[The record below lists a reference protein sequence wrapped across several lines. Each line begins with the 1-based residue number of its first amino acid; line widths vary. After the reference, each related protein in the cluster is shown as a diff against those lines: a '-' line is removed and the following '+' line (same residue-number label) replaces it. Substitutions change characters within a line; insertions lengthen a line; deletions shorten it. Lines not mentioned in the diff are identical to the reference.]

1 MEDAWSQ
8 TKKELQ
14 RSAKDSNVRSCLQ
27 NLRPVPLKKGS
38 TSGHLVFELDDAALL
53 QTATKLKGPIQSRL
67 STITQQS
74 VSVEFRLA
82 QKKGNRDPSW
92 IRPQLDLERFC
103 EGKANRIPLMA
114 ARNIVEQ
121 PGKVNPLLISGDTG
135 TGKSHLLN
143 AIACEAVRKRP
154 ETRCTLIRMDDFPSH
169 FGEQILKGRNLALK
183 NRFRRGDMLF
193 IEDFQ
198 AVRGA
203 SPNVL
208 DELYFI
214 FNSYYENGRQIVV
227 TSDVPVKDLSISSR
241 WLSRFLSG
249 LQVRLENPDVEL
261 RKRILKQK
269 IQDTGLNLGNQSI
282 GKILE
287 RLRGNARD
295 IEAAVNRLF
304 FLQSGGIELTDELL
318 EQQLEEFLSPRVEGP
333 VKPETILES
342 IVDICG
348 ISREEILGNSRKM
361 EVALPRHLA
370 MYLAVHYSDLNK
382 SAVAR
387 FFQRTDHSTVIHAE
401 RKIAMKLQ
409 KEPSFQH
416 LYRQVTERLGINR
429 G

>member
-214 FNSYYENGRQIVV
+214 FNSYYLYLISLKHFVNNKKSFYVAYL
-227 TSDVPVKDLSISSR
+227 TSQSCGFSY
-241 WLSRFLSG
+241 
-249 LQVRLENPDVEL
+249 
-261 RKRILKQK
+261 
-269 IQDTGLNLGNQSI
+269 TGLYVYS
-282 GKILE
+282 
-287 RLRGNARD
+287 
-295 IEAAVNRLF
+295 
-304 FLQSGGIELTDELL
+304 LL
-318 EQQLEEFLSPRVEGP
+318 L
-333 VKPETILES
+333 
-342 IVDICG
+342 
-348 ISREEILGNSRKM
+348 
-361 EVALPRHLA
+361 
-370 MYLAVHYSDLNK
+370 
-382 SAVAR
+382 
-387 FFQRTDHSTVIHAE
+387 
-401 RKIAMKLQ
+401 
-409 KEPSFQH
+409 
-416 LYRQVTERLGINR
+416 
-429 G
+429 